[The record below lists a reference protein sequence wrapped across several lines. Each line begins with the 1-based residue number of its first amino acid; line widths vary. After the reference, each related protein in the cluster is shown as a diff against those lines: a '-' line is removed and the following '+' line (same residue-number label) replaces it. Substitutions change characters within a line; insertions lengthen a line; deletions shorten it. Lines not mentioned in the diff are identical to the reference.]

1 MSINFV
7 DLKTNIASVIV
18 ALASVP
24 VIWANQ
30 NAPTPNGDYIVLKLP
45 TVRNPGGTDWESKPN
60 AAEEAETQGDRE
72 AILSL
77 IAVGETGMDILTN
90 LDSSL
95 NLSSNLEL
103 LCQNKLA
110 YVGLESEATDIT
122 TIIGNSFETRAA
134 SEMIFRISKNYSAA
148 GDTIPAT
155 ASIGI
160 DGAVEGENS
169 ADPFP
174 IELTVE

>member
-1 MSINFV
+1 MSINFI
-7 DLKTNIASVIV
+7 DLKTNIATVITT
-18 ALASVP
+18 LTSKP
-24 VIWANQ
+24 VIWSDQ
-30 NAPTPNGDYIVLKLP
+30 NAPTPNGDYIVLKIP

-60 AAEEAETQGDRE
+60 ATEEIETQGDRE
-72 AILSL
+72 VILSL

-134 SEMIFRISKNYSAA
+134 AEIIFRISKNYSAA
-148 GDTIPAT
+148 GDTVPAVTSIDVDGT
-155 ASIGI
+155 AQS
-160 DGAVEGENS
+160 ENS
-169 ADPFP
+169 VDPFS
-174 IELTVE
+174 IEFTVD